1 MAKQLPGG
9 VYKVKG
15 HRNQYCLYLGERT
28 LTKMDH
34 WHTKLNT
41 RHGYLYFRFTMNKN
55 KYPALT
61 FENYFH
67 CLKYNQIPSEDAFLL
82 TNKEKD
88 FDGLCGIFEYMING
102 LDCLD
107 KTEYA
112 YFDAN
117 LQKIKFIQ
125 IS

>member
-55 KYPALT
+55 KYPAWT

-67 CLKYNQIPSEDAFLL
+67 GKRDKEASIFKCEEELSLCA
-82 TNKEKD
+82 NKNEKND
-88 FDGLCGIFEYMING
+88 
-102 LDCLD
+102 
-107 KTEYA
+107 
-112 YFDAN
+112 
-117 LQKIKFIQ
+117 
-125 IS
+125 

>member
-41 RHGYLYFRFTMNKN
+41 TWIFVFS
-55 KYPALT
+55 
-61 FENYFH
+61 F
-67 CLKYNQIPSEDAFLL
+67 YNE
-82 TNKEKD
+82 
-88 FDGLCGIFEYMING
+88 
-102 LDCLD
+102 
-107 KTEYA
+107 
-112 YFDAN
+112 
-117 LQKIKFIQ
+117 
-125 IS
+125 